1 MPLHLYPHIEQ
12 GTDEWHDIRRGIVTA
27 STIGRLITARTLKPA
42 NNDTSRALTEQ
53 LVAER
58 ITGETEPT
66 FTNDDM
72 MRGVL
77 HEPIARDTYA
87 EHNGVEVQQIGFM
100 IRDDWGFPIGASPDG
115 LIGNDGGLEIKCPRA
130 KAHIRTILTDEIPGH
145 YMAQVQTCLLVSGRD
160 WWDYVSF
167 RAGLP
172 MWTKRVYPDPKW
184 HEAIVAA
191 AEQFEDTAAEMVAA
205 YETATTGLHATEPA
219 PDHNELGLVF

>member
-12 GTDEWHDIRRGIVTA
+12 GTDEWHDIRRGIITA

-100 IRDDWGFPIGASPDG
+100 IRDDWGFPVGASPDG

-205 YETATTGLHATEPA
+205 YETATTGLPATEPA

>member
-205 YETATTGLHATEPA
+205 YETATTGLPATEPA